1 MLTIDKNIPLGP
13 AKILHFFFLFGL
25 NADHEIKG
33 I

>member
-13 AKILHFFFLFGL
+13 AKILHFFLFGL